1 MPRAQDTRMSEDEV
15 QAFLEEGGSFV
26 VTTNGHDGWP
36 HAVAMFCAVDPGA
49 VVRFATYEKSQKIK
63 NLERDP
69 RTTILL
75 ETGSRY
81 EELRGVMIRG
91 HAEMVRDLDLT
102 VDTLLEAVANSGAGA
117 DLPDVARDDPAVR
130 SVMERQAAKRVLVT
144 VKPERIVSWDHRK
157 LSGLPG
163 L

>member
-26 VTTNGHDGWP
+26 VTTNGSDGWP

-91 HAEMVRDLDLT
+91 NAEVERDLDRT
-102 VDTLLEAVANSGAGA
+102 VDTLLEAVANSGAGE
-117 DLPDVARDDPAVR
+117 DLPEVARDDPAVR

-144 VKPERIVSWDHRK
+144 VRPERIVSWDHRK

-163 L
+163 Q